1 MLSFSD
7 KSSVF
12 VEHSNAMGTF
22 VLLLSMQITGKWGK
36 YQTSGGYGSPGSTLC
51 NYPFST
57 YLTIICEYFVPRAQS
72 SLNLFSLLQ
81 NCNSAV
87 C

>member
-1 MLSFSD
+1 MSSFSD

-36 YQTSGGYGSPGSTLC
+36 YQTSGSYGSPGSTLC

-57 YLTIICEYFVPRAQS
+57 YLPIICEYFVPRAQS
-72 SLNLFSLLQ
+72 SLNLFS
-81 NCNSAV
+81 
-87 C
+87 